1 MKFTKEDAI
10 KELKSQLSSKV
21 EKIDK
26 WERTITE
33 NVETLI
39 ALVGEDSTIELTDFV
54 AKAIPLFNTTQG
66 MLRKEN
72 ADVAKGL
79 EQQITELKTKLE
91 KQEPTKPNPKEPTDD
106 VKALLQRLEMLEN
119 ESKQAKLKVKLQDV
133 RKSLIDKLKEKGVKD
148 NDWAN
153 LMLDNITLTE
163 DLDVDTKA
171 ADLLKLYNKSQS
183 KPNASVTPQG
193 TGNGNGDNKG
203 EFDDVKAL
211 YAQSHPTENKKD

>member
-39 ALVGEDSTIELTDFV
+39 ALVGEDSTIELSDFV
-54 AKAIPLFNTTQG
+54 AKVIPLFNTTQG

-79 EQQITELKTKLE
+79 EQQITELKAQLE
-91 KQEPTKPNPKEPTDD
+91 KKEPTKPNPKEPNDD
-106 VKALLQRLEMLEN
+106 VKALLQRLETLEN
-119 ESKQAKLKVKLQDV
+119 ESKQAKLQIKLQDV

-148 NDWAN
+148 KDWAN

-183 KPNASVTPQG
+183 NANVTVTPQG

>member
-79 EQQITELKTKLE
+79 EQQITELKAQLE
-91 KQEPTKPNPKEPTDD
+91 KKDPTKPNPKEPNDD
-106 VKALLQRLEMLEN
+106 VKALLQRLETLEN
-119 ESKQAKLKVKLQDV
+119 ESKQAKLQIKLQDV
-133 RKSLIDKLKEKGVKD
+133 RKSLVDKLKEKGVKD
-148 NDWAN
+148 KDWAN

-183 KPNASVTPQG
+183 NANITVTPQG

>member
-39 ALVGEDSTIELTDFV
+39 SLVGEDSTIELTDFV

-79 EQQITELKTKLE
+79 EQQITELKSQLE
-91 KQEPTKPNPKEPTDD
+91 KKEPPKPKEPTDD
-106 VKALLQRLEMLEN
+106 VKALLQRLETLEN

-163 DLDVDTKA
+163 DLDVNTKA
-171 ADLLKLYNKSQS
+171 DDLLKLYNKSQS

>member
-1 MKFTKEDAI
+1 MKFTKEEAI

-39 ALVGEDSTIELTDFV
+39 ALVGEDSTIELSDFV

-79 EQQITELKTKLE
+79 EQQINELKAQLG
-91 KQEPTKPNPKEPTDD
+91 KQEPTKPNPKEPNDD
-106 VKALLQRLEMLEN
+106 VKALLQRLETLEN
-119 ESKQAKLKVKLQDV
+119 ESKAAKLKVKLQDV
-133 RKSLIDKLKEKGVKD
+133 RKSLIGKLKEKGVKD
-148 NDWAN
+148 NEWAN

-163 DLDVDTKA
+163 DLDIDTKA
-171 ADLLKLYNKSQS
+171 DDLLKLYNKSHS
-183 KPNASVTPQG
+183 VRNNVVTPNG
-193 TGNGNGDNKG
+193 TGSGDDNNKS

>member
-79 EQQITELKTKLE
+79 EQQITELKSQLE
-91 KQEPTKPNPKEPTDD
+91 KKEPPKPKEPTDD
-106 VKALLQRLEMLEN
+106 VKALLQRLETLEN

-148 NDWAN
+148 NDWVN

>member
-106 VKALLQRLEMLEN
+106 VKALLQRLETLEN

-133 RKSLIDKLKEKGVKD
+133 RKSLIDKLKDKGVKD

-183 KPNASVTPQG
+183 KPNTSVTPQG

>member
-106 VKALLQRLEMLEN
+106 VKALLQRLETLEN

-193 TGNGNGDNKG
+193 TGNGNGDSKG

>member
-1 MKFTKEDAI
+1 MKFTKEEAI

-39 ALVGEDSTIELTDFV
+39 ALVGEDSTIELSDFV
-54 AKAIPLFNTTQG
+54 SKAIPLFNTTQG

-79 EQQITELKTKLE
+79 EQQINELKAQLE
-91 KQEPTKPNPKEPTDD
+91 KKEPSKPNPKEPNDD
-106 VKALLQRLEMLEN
+106 VKALLQRLETLEN
-119 ESKQAKLKVKLQDV
+119 ESKAAKLKVKLQDV
-133 RKSLIDKLKEKGVKD
+133 RKSLIGKLKEKGVKD
-148 NDWAN
+148 NEWAN

-163 DLDVDTKA
+163 DLDIDTKA
-171 ADLLKLYNKSQS
+171 DNLLKLYNKSQS
-183 KPNASVTPQG
+183 NPNKVVTPNG
-193 TGNGNGDNKG
+193 TGSGDDNNKS

>member
-79 EQQITELKTKLE
+79 EQQITELKAQLE
-91 KQEPTKPNPKEPTDD
+91 KKEPTKPNPKEPTDD
-106 VKALLQRLEMLEN
+106 VKALLQRLETLEN

-193 TGNGNGDNKG
+193 TGNGNGDSKG

>member
-79 EQQITELKTKLE
+79 EQQITELKAQLE
-91 KQEPTKPNPKEPTDD
+91 KKEPTKPTDD
-106 VKALLQRLEMLEN
+106 VKALLQRLETLEN

-193 TGNGNGDNKG
+193 TGNGNGDSKG

>member
-39 ALVGEDSTIELTDFV
+39 ALIGEDSTIELTDFV

-106 VKALLQRLEMLEN
+106 VKALLQRLETLEN
-119 ESKQAKLKVKLQDV
+119 ESKQAKLKIKLQDV

-193 TGNGNGDNKG
+193 TGNGNGDSKG

>member
-1 MKFTKEDAI
+1 MKFTKEEAI

-79 EQQITELKTKLE
+79 EQQITELKSQLE
-91 KQEPTKPNPKEPTDD
+91 KKEPPKPKEPTDD
-106 VKALLQRLEMLEN
+106 VKALLQRLETLEN

-163 DLDVDTKA
+163 DLDVNTKA
-171 ADLLKLYNKSQS
+171 DDLLKLYNKSQS

>member
-39 ALVGEDSTIELTDFV
+39 ALVGEDSTIELSDFV

-79 EQQITELKTKLE
+79 EQQITELKAQLE
-91 KQEPTKPNPKEPTDD
+91 KKEPNKPNSKEPNDD
-106 VKALLQRLEMLEN
+106 VKALLQRLETLEN
-119 ESKQAKLKVKLQDV
+119 ESKQAKLQIKLQDV

-148 NDWAN
+148 KDWAN

-183 KPNASVTPQG
+183 NANVTVTPQG

>member
-79 EQQITELKTKLE
+79 EQQITELKAQLE
-91 KQEPTKPNPKEPTDD
+91 KKEPTKPNPKEPTDD
-106 VKALLQRLEMLEN
+106 VKALLQRLETLEN
-119 ESKQAKLKVKLQDV
+119 ESKQAKLQIKLQDV

-148 NDWAN
+148 KDWAN

-183 KPNASVTPQG
+183 NANVTVTPQG

>member
-1 MKFTKEDAI
+1 MKFTKEEAI

-39 ALVGEDSTIELTDFV
+39 ALVGEDSTIELSDFV

-79 EQQITELKTKLE
+79 EQQINELKAQLE
-91 KQEPTKPNPKEPTDD
+91 KKEPPKPNQKEPNDD
-106 VKALLQRLEMLEN
+106 VKALLQRLEALEN
-119 ESKQAKLKVKLQDV
+119 ESKAAKLKVKLQDV
-133 RKSLIDKLKEKGVKD
+133 RKSLIGKLKEKGVKD
-148 NDWAN
+148 NEWAN

-163 DLDVDTKA
+163 DLDIDTKA
-171 ADLLKLYNKSQS
+171 DDLLKLYNKSQS
-183 KPNASVTPQG
+183 NPNKVVTPNG
-193 TGNGNGDNKG
+193 TGSGDDNNKS

>member
-1 MKFTKEDAI
+1 MKFTKEEAI

-39 ALVGEDSTIELTDFV
+39 ALVGEDSTIELSDFV

-72 ADVAKGL
+72 ADVAKGM
-79 EQQITELKTKLE
+79 EQQINELKAQLE
-91 KQEPTKPNPKEPTDD
+91 KKEPTKAKEKEPNDD
-106 VKALLQRLEMLEN
+106 VKALLQRLETLEN
-119 ESKQAKLKVKLQDV
+119 ESKAAKLKVKLQDV
-133 RKSLIDKLKEKGVKD
+133 RKSLIGKLKEKGVKD
-148 NDWAN
+148 NEWAN
-153 LMLDNITLTE
+153 LMLDTTA
-163 DLDVDTKA
+163 D
-171 ADLLKLYNKSQS
+171 DLLKLYNKTHSAMN
-183 KPNASVTPQG
+183 KVVTPNG
-193 TGNGNGDNKG
+193 TGSGDDNNKS

>member
-79 EQQITELKTKLE
+79 EQQITELKAQLE
-91 KQEPTKPNPKEPTDD
+91 KKEPTKPNPKEPTDD
-106 VKALLQRLEMLEN
+106 VKALLQRLETLEN
-119 ESKQAKLKVKLQDV
+119 ESKQAKLQIKLQDV

-148 NDWAN
+148 KDWAN

-183 KPNASVTPQG
+183 NANVTVTPQG
-193 TGNGNGDNKG
+193 TGNGSGDNKG

>member
-79 EQQITELKTKLE
+79 EQQITELKE
-91 KQEPTKPNPKEPTDD
+91 KQEPTKTNPKEPTDD
-106 VKALLQRLEMLEN
+106 VKALLQRLETLEN

-193 TGNGNGDNKG
+193 TGNGNGDSKG

>member
-1 MKFTKEDAI
+1 MKFTKEEAI

-39 ALVGEDSTIELTDFV
+39 SLVGEDSTIELSDFV

-79 EQQITELKTKLE
+79 EQQITELKAQLE
-91 KQEPTKPNPKEPTDD
+91 KKEPTKPNPKEPTDD

-148 NDWAN
+148 KDWAN

-183 KPNASVTPQG
+183 NANVTVTPQG

>member
-39 ALVGEDSTIELTDFV
+39 ALIGEDSTIELTDFV

-79 EQQITELKTKLE
+79 EQQITELKAQLE
-91 KQEPTKPNPKEPTDD
+91 KKEPTKPNPKEPTDD
-106 VKALLQRLEMLEN
+106 VKALLQRLETLEN

>member
-79 EQQITELKTKLE
+79 EQQITELKAQLE
-91 KQEPTKPNPKEPTDD
+91 KKEPTKPNPKEPNDD
-106 VKALLQRLEMLEN
+106 VKALLQRLETLEN
-119 ESKQAKLKVKLQDV
+119 ESKQAKLQIKLQDV

-148 NDWAN
+148 KDWAN

-163 DLDVDTKA
+163 DLDIDTKA

-183 KPNASVTPQG
+183 NANVTVTPQG

>member
-1 MKFTKEDAI
+1 MKFTKEEAI

-39 ALVGEDSTIELTDFV
+39 ALVGEDSTIELSDFV
-54 AKAIPLFNTTQG
+54 AKAIPLFNTTQE

-79 EQQITELKTKLE
+79 EQQINELKAQLG
-91 KQEPTKPNPKEPTDD
+91 KQEPTKPNPKEPNDD
-106 VKALLQRLEMLEN
+106 VKALLQRLETLEN
-119 ESKQAKLKVKLQDV
+119 ESKAAKLKVKLQDV
-133 RKSLIDKLKEKGVKD
+133 RKSLIGKLKEKGVKD
-148 NDWAN
+148 NEWAN

-163 DLDVDTKA
+163 DLDIDTKA
-171 ADLLKLYNKSQS
+171 DDLLKLYNKSQ
-183 KPNASVTPQG
+183 ASTNKVVTPNG
-193 TGNGNGDNKG
+193 TGSGDDNNKS

>member
-1 MKFTKEDAI
+1 MKFTKEEAI

-39 ALVGEDSTIELTDFV
+39 ALVGEDSTIELSDFV

-79 EQQITELKTKLE
+79 EQQINELKAQLE
-91 KQEPTKPNPKEPTDD
+91 KKEPTKPNPKEPNDD
-106 VKALLQRLEMLEN
+106 VKALLQRLETLEN
-119 ESKQAKLKVKLQDV
+119 ESKAAKLKVKLQDV
-133 RKSLIDKLKEKGVKD
+133 LPR
-148 NDWAN
+148 
-153 LMLDNITLTE
+153 
-163 DLDVDTKA
+163 
-171 ADLLKLYNKSQS
+171 
-183 KPNASVTPQG
+183 
-193 TGNGNGDNKG
+193 
-203 EFDDVKAL
+203 
-211 YAQSHPTENKKD
+211 

>member
-79 EQQITELKTKLE
+79 EQQITELKSQLE
-91 KQEPTKPNPKEPTDD
+91 KKEPTKPNPKEPTDD
-106 VKALLQRLEMLEN
+106 VKALLQRLETLEN

>member
-1 MKFTKEDAI
+1 MKFTKEEAI

-39 ALVGEDSTIELTDFV
+39 ALVGEDSTIELSDFV

-79 EQQITELKTKLE
+79 EQQINELKAQLG
-91 KQEPTKPNPKEPTDD
+91 KQEPTKPNPKEPNDD
-106 VKALLQRLEMLEN
+106 VKALLQRLETLEN
-119 ESKQAKLKVKLQDV
+119 ESKAAKLKVKLQDV
-133 RKSLIDKLKEKGVKD
+133 RKSLIGKLKEKGVKD
-148 NDWAN
+148 NEWAN

-163 DLDVDTKA
+163 DLDIDTKA
-171 ADLLKLYNKSQS
+171 DDLLKRYNKSQS
-183 KPNASVTPQG
+183 NPNKVVTPNG
-193 TGNGNGDNKG
+193 TGSGDDNNKS

>member
-1 MKFTKEDAI
+1 MKFTKEEAI

-39 ALVGEDSTIELTDFV
+39 ALVGEDSTIELSDFV
-54 AKAIPLFNTTQG
+54 AKVIPLFNTTQG

-79 EQQITELKTKLE
+79 EQQINELKAQLE
-91 KQEPTKPNPKEPTDD
+91 KKEPTKPNPKEPNDD
-106 VKALLQRLEMLEN
+106 VKALLQRLETLEN
-119 ESKQAKLKVKLQDV
+119 ESKAAKLKVKLQDV
-133 RKSLIDKLKEKGVKD
+133 RKSLIGKLKEKGVKD
-148 NDWAN
+148 NEWAN

-163 DLDVDTKA
+163 DLDIDTKA
-171 ADLLKLYNKSQS
+171 DDLLKLYNKSQS
-183 KPNASVTPQG
+183 NPNKVVTPNG
-193 TGNGNGDNKG
+193 TGSGDDNNKS

>member
-1 MKFTKEDAI
+1 MKFTKEEAI

-39 ALVGEDSTIELTDFV
+39 ALVGEDSTIELSDFV

-79 EQQITELKTKLE
+79 EQQINELKAQLE
-91 KQEPTKPNPKEPTDD
+91 KKEPNDD
-106 VKALLQRLEMLEN
+106 VKALLQRLETLEN
-119 ESKQAKLKVKLQDV
+119 ESKAAKLKVKLQDV
-133 RKSLIDKLKEKGVKD
+133 RKSLIGKLKEKGVKD
-148 NDWAN
+148 NEWAN

-163 DLDVDTKA
+163 DLDIDTKA
-171 ADLLKLYNKSQS
+171 DDLLKLYNKSQS
-183 KPNASVTPQG
+183 NPNKVVTPNG
-193 TGNGNGDNKG
+193 TGSGDDNNKS

>member
-79 EQQITELKTKLE
+79 EQQITELKAQLE
-91 KQEPTKPNPKEPTDD
+91 KKEPTKQKEPTDD
-106 VKALLQRLEMLEN
+106 VKALLQRLETLEN

-148 NDWAN
+148 NEWAN

-193 TGNGNGDNKG
+193 TGNGNGDSKG

>member
-54 AKAIPLFNTTQG
+54 AKAIPLFNTIQG

-79 EQQITELKTKLE
+79 EQQITELKAQLE
-91 KQEPTKPNPKEPTDD
+91 KKEPTKPNPKEPTDD
-106 VKALLQRLEMLEN
+106 VKALLQRLETLEN

-133 RKSLIDKLKEKGVKD
+133 RKSLIDKLKEKGVRD

>member
-1 MKFTKEDAI
+1 MKFTKEEAI

-39 ALVGEDSTIELTDFV
+39 ALVGEDSTIELSDFV

-79 EQQITELKTKLE
+79 EQQITELKAQLG
-91 KQEPTKPNPKEPTDD
+91 KQEPPKPNPKEPNDD
-106 VKALLQRLEMLEN
+106 VKALLQRLETLEN
-119 ESKQAKLKVKLQDV
+119 ESKAAKLKVKLQDV
-133 RKSLIDKLKEKGVKD
+133 RKSLIGKLKEKGVKD
-148 NDWAN
+148 NEWAN

-163 DLDVDTKA
+163 DLDIDTKA
-171 ADLLKLYNKSQS
+171 DDLLKLYNKSQS
-183 KPNASVTPQG
+183 NPNKVVTPNG
-193 TGNGNGDNKG
+193 TGSGDDNNKS

>member
-1 MKFTKEDAI
+1 MKFTKEEAI

-39 ALVGEDSTIELTDFV
+39 ALVGENSTIELSDFV

-79 EQQITELKTKLE
+79 EQQINELKAQLE
-91 KQEPTKPNPKEPTDD
+91 KKEPPKPNPKEPNDD
-106 VKALLQRLEMLEN
+106 VKALLQRLETLEN
-119 ESKQAKLKVKLQDV
+119 ESKAAKLKVKLQDV
-133 RKSLIDKLKEKGVKD
+133 RKSLIVKLKEKGVKD
-148 NDWAN
+148 NEWAN

-163 DLDVDTKA
+163 DLDIDTKA
-171 ADLLKLYNKSQS
+171 DDLLKLYNKSQS
-183 KPNASVTPQG
+183 NPNKVVTPNG
-193 TGNGNGDNKG
+193 TGSGDDNNKS

>member
-72 ADVAKGL
+72 ADVAKEL
-79 EQQITELKTKLE
+79 EKQITELKAQLE

-106 VKALLQRLEMLEN
+106 VKALLQRLETLEN

-183 KPNASVTPQG
+183 KPNTSVTPQG

>member
-106 VKALLQRLEMLEN
+106 VKALLQRLETLEN

-133 RKSLIDKLKEKGVKD
+133 RKSLIDKLREKGVKD

>member
-91 KQEPTKPNPKEPTDD
+91 KKEPTKPNPKEPTDD
-106 VKALLQRLEMLEN
+106 VKALLQRLETLEN

>member
-1 MKFTKEDAI
+1 MKFTKEEAI

-39 ALVGEDSTIELTDFV
+39 ALVGEDSTIELSDFV
-54 AKAIPLFNTTQG
+54 AKAISLFNTTQG

-79 EQQITELKTKLE
+79 EQQINELKAQLE
-91 KQEPTKPNPKEPTDD
+91 KKEPTKPNPKEPNDD
-106 VKALLQRLEMLEN
+106 VKALLQRLETLEN
-119 ESKQAKLKVKLQDV
+119 ESKAAKLKVKLQDV
-133 RKSLIDKLKEKGVKD
+133 RKSLIGKLKEKGVKD
-148 NDWAN
+148 NEWAN

-163 DLDVDTKA
+163 DLDIDTKA
-171 ADLLKLYNKSQS
+171 DDLLKLYNKSQS
-183 KPNASVTPQG
+183 NPNKVVTPNG
-193 TGNGNGDNKG
+193 TGSGDDNNKS

>member
-1 MKFTKEDAI
+1 MKFTKEEAI

-39 ALVGEDSTIELTDFV
+39 ALVGEDSTIELSDFV
-54 AKAIPLFNTTQG
+54 AKAIPLFNTTQE

-79 EQQITELKTKLE
+79 EQQITELKAQLG
-91 KQEPTKPNPKEPTDD
+91 KQEPTKPNPKEPNDD
-106 VKALLQRLEMLEN
+106 VKALLQRLETLEN
-119 ESKQAKLKVKLQDV
+119 ESKAAKLKVKLQDV
-133 RKSLIDKLKEKGVKD
+133 RKSLIGKLKEKGVKD
-148 NDWAN
+148 NEWAN

-163 DLDVDTKA
+163 DLDIDTKA
-171 ADLLKLYNKSQS
+171 DDLLKLYNKSQ
-183 KPNASVTPQG
+183 ASTNKVVTPNG
-193 TGNGNGDNKG
+193 TGSGDDNNKS

>member
-39 ALVGEDSTIELTDFV
+39 ALVGEDSTIELADFV

-79 EQQITELKTKLE
+79 EQQITELKAQLE
-91 KQEPTKPNPKEPTDD
+91 KKEPTKPNPKEPTDD
-106 VKALLQRLEMLEN
+106 VKALLQRLETLEN
-119 ESKQAKLKVKLQDV
+119 ESKQAKLQIKLQDV

-148 NDWAN
+148 KDWAN

-183 KPNASVTPQG
+183 NANVTVTPQG